1 MKYCMIETAF
11 DDKHEL
17 EIVVAKL
24 LDNKLVSSCQVVES
38 ASSWNWKNER
48 ESAKEYLLLMKTK
61 CSLVEEICEV
71 IKQVHSYDCFEF
83 AIFELTSCNQEY
95 LNWIKD
101 ETK

>member
-1 MKYCMIETAF
+1 
-11 DDKHEL
+11 
-17 EIVVAKL
+17 
-24 LDNKLVSSCQVVES
+24 
-38 ASSWNWKNER
+38 
-48 ESAKEYLLLMKTK
+48 MKTK
-61 CSLVEEICEV
+61 CSLVEEIYEV